1 MSVAVLG
8 RTRMGIFDRLR
19 VRFRGESSGGYV
31 CTLCGETFD
40 EAAPVLCPDCRGYV
54 VESDATGR
62 Q

>member
-1 MSVAVLG
+1 
-8 RTRMGIFDRLR
+8 MGIFDRLR